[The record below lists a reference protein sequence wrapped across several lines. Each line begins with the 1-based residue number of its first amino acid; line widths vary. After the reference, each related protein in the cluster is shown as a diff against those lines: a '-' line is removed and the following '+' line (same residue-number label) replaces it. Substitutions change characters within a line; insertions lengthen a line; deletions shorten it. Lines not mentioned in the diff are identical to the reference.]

1 MTFKNK
7 LTIIAEVGSVHDG
20 SIGNALRLI
29 DAASECG
36 ANVVKFQT
44 HIPEAES
51 LVDAPSPAYFNDE
64 PRFDYFKRTS
74 FSLNE
79 WRRISKHCDDVGI
92 GFLSS
97 PFSLEAVDILEAVDV
112 SLYKIPSGEVT
123 NSPLLER
130 ISKTGKPTYLSS
142 GMSSWSELDQ
152 AVSILRSGGPLTV
165 MQCTSAYPCAPKS
178 VGLNIISEMHNRYGL
193 DVGFS
198 DHTLGFAASIGA
210 VVLGANVVEKHFTFS
225 KLMYGSDA
233 KHSMEPVE
241 FKRYCQEVSEAFIMR
256 EYNVD
261 KDDLSPFSSMKDI
274 FEKSIVL
281 SRPLKNGAV
290 LTFEDLSFKKPGDG
304 IKAARYLDV
313 IGRIVSKDLPK
324 DNKLNWEDLI

>member
-1 MTFKNK
+1 MIAKNR

-29 DAASECG
+29 DAAADCG
-36 ANVVKFQT
+36 AHVVKFQT
-44 HIPEAES
+44 HIPGAES
-51 LVDAPSPAYFNDE
+51 LVDAPSPGYFIDE
-64 PRFDYFKRTS
+64 PRFEYFQRTS
-74 FSLNE
+74 FSLAQ
-79 WRRISKHCDDVGI
+79 WMRISKHCEDVGV

-97 PFSLEAVDILEAVDV
+97 PFSLEAVDLLETVNV

-130 ISKTGKPTYLSS
+130 ISKTGKPIYLSS
-142 GMSSWSELDQ
+142 GMSNWSELDQ
-152 AVSILRSGGPLTV
+152 AVSILKSGGPLTI
-165 MQCTSAYPCAPKS
+165 MQCTSAYPCAPTS
-178 VGLNIISEMHNRYGL
+178 VGLNVISEMRNRYGL

-241 FKRYCQEVSEAFIMR
+241 FKRFCHEISEAFIMR
-256 EYNVD
+256 EGNID
-261 KDDLSPFSSMKDI
+261 KNDLSTFEAMKEI

-281 SRPLKNGAV
+281 SRPMEKGTILSFK
-290 LTFEDLSFKKPGDG
+290 DLAFKKPGNG

-313 IGRIVSKDLPK
+313 IGRKICKDLPIDK
-324 DNKLNWEDLI
+324 KLDWEDLI